1 MRLSPIEKP
10 QGLKMKIAYW
20 LTRRKFGKV
29 ITPVKVVYARVPKS
43 LALGQAM
50 SKFLMS
56 PFRIEKE
63 LVFLIESY
71 TAGINKCGFCIDIGH
86 ALAMNMAPE
95 MMEKLYAVIDFR
107 TDPRFTARERAA
119 LAYVEAVTRDKHV
132 SDDTFAA
139 LREHFT
145 ADEIVEITLIN
156 AVENYYNLV
165 NIPLEIEADGLCA
178 FVPESKRDRMAART

>member
-1 MRLSPIEKP
+1 MRLAPIERPK
-10 QGLKMKIAYW
+10 GLKLRIAYW
-20 LTRRKFGKV
+20 LMRRKFGKV
-29 ITPVKVVYARVPKS
+29 ITPVKVVYARAPKA
-43 LALGQAM
+43 LDLGQAM

-71 TAGINKCGFCIDIGH
+71 TAGLNKCGFCIDIGH
-86 ALAMNMAPE
+86 ALAMNVAPE
-95 MMEKLYAVIDFR
+95 IMEKLYAVVDFR

-119 LAYVEAVTRDKHV
+119 LNYIDAITRDKHV
-132 SDDTFAA
+132 NDDTFAA

-145 ADEIVEITLIN
+145 GEEIVEITLIN

-165 NIPLEIEADGLCA
+165 NIPLEIESDGLCA
-178 FVPESKRDRMAART
+178 FVSQSKRDKMAARA